1 LCFGTQEK
9 GESNLFLKGVR
20 VMKKYFSA
28 GVLLAATVLVA
39 FSQFGCAAPPST
51 NTNTVAVAT
60 PEPTPDKAAIEAE
73 LIKIESDWP
82 RIIKE
87 HDGVAVRRIEADDI
101 VIIYPD
107 GTTGNKEQDAKDI
120 ESGSLTADS
129 WEISETKVN
138 VLDKDSAVVTLRN
151 TVKNG
156 KVKAPNGNSLDISGQ
171 YISQDTFARRNGQW
185 QLVAAVSVKIQAPAA
200 ATSPTPK
207 ASPSPGASPV
217 MKATP
222 SPRATPKPLP
232 KVTPAAKTP
241 PVAKPA
247 ATPIKKAP

>member
-1 LCFGTQEK
+1 MK
-9 GESNLFLKGVR
+9 KGV
-20 VMKKYFSA
+20 FTA
-28 GVLLAATVLVA
+28 VLLAIAAVVIFQL
-39 FSQFGCAAPPST
+39 GCAAAPLSP
-51 NTNTVAVAT
+51 NTNAVSVAT

-73 LIKIESDWP
+73 LIKIEGDWP

-87 HDGVAVRRIEADDI
+87 HDGAAVRRLEADDI

-107 GTTGNKEQDAKDI
+107 GTTGTKEQDAKDI
-120 ESGSLTADS
+120 EAGTLTADS

-156 KVKAPNGNSLDISGQ
+156 KVKSPSGASLDISGQ

-185 QLVAAVSVKIQAPAA
+185 QLVAAVSVKIQAPGPAA
-200 ATSPTPK
+200 SPTPK
-207 ASPSPGASPV
+207 ASPSPGASPAV
-217 MKATP
+217 KATP
-222 SPRATPKPLP
+222 APKASPKA
-232 KVTPAAKTP
+232 TPAAKTVP
-241 PVAKPA
+241 PAKPA